1 MPDQPGDRTLLS
13 RAAFSGEIVV
23 VVLMVVILGMMFI
36 PLPTFVLD
44 LFFTVN
50 IALSFLI
57 LMLTMNVR
65 KSLEFSVFPTVL
77 LMTTLF
83 RLALNVSSTRLIL
96 LNGYAGQVIEAF
108 GNFVAGSNPV
118 VGFIIF
124 LILTL
129 INFLVITK
137 GSERV
142 AEVAARFTLDAMP
155 GKQMSIDAD
164 LNAGLIT
171 EEEARARR
179 REVAREA
186 DFYGSMDGASKF
198 VKGDAIAGLI
208 ITVINLLG
216 GVIIGMWQRG
226 LDALGALQLYALL
239 TVGDGLVSQVPAL
252 LISTATGVLVTRAAS
267 EDNLGADLTSQLLRY
282 PQILLITAVVL
293 ALFGLVPG
301 MPTIPFLVIALL
313 LWWLTSILRR
323 EQKERAETAV
333 EQQQAAAQEQVAY
346 KPEHVLSLLA
356 VDPMEVEIGYSLIPL
371 VDKSQG
377 GDLFERVSLIRR
389 QVALELGIILP
400 AIRIRDNMQ
409 LAPNQYVIK
418 IKGVEVGSGEL
429 MTHSFL
435 AMDAGAVTEKVS
447 GIPTKEPAF
456 GLPALWITADQR
468 EKAEMSGYTVVDC
481 PSVLATHLT
490 EIIRNYAYELLGRQ
504 EIQAMLDYIKTD
516 YPVVVEELIP
526 NLMTIGE
533 IQKVFAQL
541 LKEGIPLRNL
551 VTILETLADYAPMT
565 KDTDVLTEYVRVAL
579 KRQISKM
586 LAGNGNKIQV
596 LTLSPQTE
604 ERILRAQDSEGEP
617 LSPSWLNEFYASLN
631 QQIRPI
637 IQEGRNP
644 VLLVAPAIR
653 RYVRSITERVSPK
666 IFVVSYQEIIPEMEV
681 HSLGMVGVV
690 NAG

>member
-23 VVLMVVILGMMFI
+23 VVLMVVILAMMFI

-44 LFFTVN
+44 LFFTIN

-96 LNGYAGQVIEAF
+96 LHGYAGQVIEAF